1 VRRRM
6 RIISDSR
13 SRQLRV
19 PLMRMVFALVTAFA
33 VVTPTTGLAAAPAPH
48 VVSKQ
53 SATISVY
60 GGNSGVLAPGEN
72 LTANVVIT
80 NTGSESLNPGT
91 ISLQLTSA
99 AFAERADLDSWLK
112 RGDNPPSTRAI
123 GTTPTNTIAAGT
135 STTVSLTVTA
145 AALGIT
151 RTTTSVYG
159 LSAAL
164 TINNAAIA
172 SGAGSIV
179 WNTGTGFSQSG
190 VSVAMPITAPA
201 TAAGL
206 IAPADLATYTGPNGI
221 LTRELNG
228 VLDQPTVAIG
238 IDPMIIASIRVLGT
252 AAPASTQAWL
262 RELEQARNQI
272 FPLQFG
278 DADVAGQVQAGATDL
293 LQPLSFTYSMDPNNQ
308 KVPLVVGENNQP
320 GAPGGTAAGATAT
333 ATPAPTTGPSLPSM
347 SELLAWPYTLH
358 DIAWPPD
365 NSVRAAD
372 LPVFAKNGLTTT
384 ILDGGNTN
392 AGTLSHTPNP
402 ALPVSGGRALVADD
416 AVSDALRAAAT
427 AATDSAWRA
436 AMAGLNAQLAM
447 IGTEKAPDQ
456 VVFATLDRTGPVSSQ
471 LLSQTFSALTSMP
484 WVTPASLTDA
494 IASTTEPQLEVKDA
508 PESATRVSSITG
520 LLARESGAAGEGPSL
535 AGFATVLD
543 DPTMLTGPSRNQ
555 LLSLLGVNWL
565 SAQNN
570 WPAAVSASLTASGKI
585 LDSVQIVPP
594 GNISQLSNEAL
605 IPITVSNAFTLPV
618 SIVLRTTPSNARL
631 EIDSDTSKTVPPG
644 GSAKLLVPVKAQ
656 VGNGKVQLTMG
667 LFSPTGVQIGA
678 IQTATV
684 DVHADWEGLGAL
696 VIGILVV
703 LLFGF
708 GLFRTIRRHR
718 KEQAGAPAAGT
729 DAARAD
735 APESPDPPGEGLN
748 G

>member
-1 VRRRM
+1 M
-6 RIISDSR
+6 ALALAAAIT
-13 SRQLRV
+13 
-19 PLMRMVFALVTAFA
+19 LM
-33 VVTPTTGLAAAPAPH
+33 TPTTGLSAAPSPYI
-48 VVSKQ
+48 VGKQ
-53 SATISVY
+53 SATVSVF
-60 GGNSGVLAPGEN
+60 GGNSGVLVPGEN
-72 LTANVVIT
+72 LTVNVVVT
-80 NTGSESLNPGT
+80 NTGSESLSPGT
-91 ISLQLTSA
+91 ISVQLTAA
-99 AFAERADLDSWLK
+99 AFTERADLDSWLK
-112 RGDNPPSTRAI
+112 RADNPPSTRAI
-123 GTTPTNTIAAGT
+123 GTTPTTIIAAGT
-135 STTVSLTVTA
+135 STTVSLTVAA

-151 RTTTSVYG
+151 RATTGVYG

-164 TINNAAIA
+164 TIDAAAVA

-179 WNTGTGFSQSG
+179 WNTGTGFSPSG

-206 IAPADLATYTGPNGI
+206 IPATELATYTGVNGI
-221 LTRELNG
+221 LTRELDG

-252 AAPASTQAWL
+252 AAPASAGAWL
-262 RELEQARNQI
+262 RELEQARNET
-272 FPLQFG
+272 FPLQYA
-278 DADVAGQVQAGATDL
+278 DADVAGQVQAGITEL
-293 LQPLSFTYSMDPNNQ
+293 LQPISFSYSMDPNNQ
-308 KVPLVVGENNQP
+308 KVPLVVGETGQP
-320 GAPGGTAAGATAT
+320 GAPGNTPTTPATPST
-333 ATPAPTTGPSLPSM
+333 TPAPTTGPALPGM

-372 LPVFAKNGLTTT
+372 FPVFAKNGLTTT

-392 AGTLSHTPNP
+392 AATLAHTPNP

-447 IGTEKAPDQ
+447 IGIQKAPDQ
-456 VVFATLDRTGPVSSQ
+456 VVFATLDRAAPVSSQ
-471 LLSQTFSALTSMP
+471 LLSQTFNALTAMP
-484 WVTPASLTDA
+484 WVRPAAITDA

-508 PESATRVSSITG
+508 PESSSRVSSITG
-520 LLARESGAAGEGPSL
+520 LLARESGAAGEGVSL

-543 DPTMLTGPSRNQ
+543 DPAMLTGPSRNQ
-555 LLSLLGVNWL
+555 LLSLLAVSWL

-605 IPITVSNAFTLPV
+605 IPITVSNSFTLPV
-618 SIVLRTTPSNARL
+618 NIVLRTTPSNARL

-696 VIGILVV
+696 VIGLLVV
-703 LLFGF
+703 LFFGF
-708 GLFRTIRRHR
+708 GLLRTIRRRR
-718 KEQAGAPAAGT
+718 KERAGRAA
-729 DAARAD
+729 DEAD
-735 APESPDPPGEGLN
+735 APENPGGTGEEPN